1 MQLDSFAV
9 GVPDESKPASEVARE
24 RFVANG
30 VTIPVLNFMNVE
42 EPAKRGEESWQML
55 RAMAPR

>member
-1 MQLDSFAV
+1 
-9 GVPDESKPASEVARE
+9 VA

-42 EPAKRGEESWQML
+42 TEPAKRGEESWTML